1 MERPMSK
8 EVHSRGSSSAWV
20 LASTPLGLG
29 VVVVGLER
37 AWPSLAIGL
46 APSSVTAAF
55 LRVEAGGEEPG
66 GGLGTAA
73 GASQRLEELDGPP
86 A

>member
-29 VVVVGLER
+29 VVVVGLGR
-37 AWPSLAIGL
+37 AWPSLAIGSL
-46 APSSVTAAF
+46 PSSVTAAF

-86 A
+86 D

>member
-29 VVVVGLER
+29 VVVVGLGR
-37 AWPSLAIGL
+37 AWPSLAIRSL
-46 APSSVTAAF
+46 PSSVTAAF

>member
-29 VVVVGLER
+29 VVVVGLGR
-37 AWPSLAIGL
+37 ACPSLGICSL
-46 APSSVTAAF
+46 PSSVTAAF